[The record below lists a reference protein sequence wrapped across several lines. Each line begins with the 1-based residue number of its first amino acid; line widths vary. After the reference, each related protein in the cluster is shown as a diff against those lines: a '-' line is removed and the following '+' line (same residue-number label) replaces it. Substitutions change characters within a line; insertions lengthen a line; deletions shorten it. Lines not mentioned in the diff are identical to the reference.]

1 MDIRFINKK
10 EEIINASR
18 LSIKVM
24 GSHLIGINE
33 RQEIIIIEEYKSEEE
48 AKEEMKKIIEAVKK
62 GNIEEYESIII
73 EL

>member
-48 AKEEMKKIIEAVKK
+48 AKEEMEKIIEAVKK
-62 GNIEEYESIII
+62 GTIEEYESIII